1 MDTNQLRELL
11 QAVQSGECDLDRA
24 MEQLRK
30 LPFESTGYAT
40 IDHHRAMRCGSS
52 EVIFCPG
59 KTVQQALGIASRLT
73 AAGHRVLATRASDAQ
88 LDAMAAQF
96 PEAILNRAARAAIV
110 GGEGAVPNPA
120 DAPTFVA
127 VISAGTADTP

>member
-1 MDTNQLRELL
+1 MDNNQLRELL

-59 KTVQQALGIASRLT
+59 KTVQQVLGIATRLA

-88 LDAMAAQF
+88 MDAMAASF
-96 PEAILNRAARAAIV
+96 PDAILNHAARCVMLGA
-110 GGEGAVPNPA
+110 GGDEPISAQQTP
-120 DAPTFVA
+120 FVA
-127 VISAGTADTP
+127 VVSA